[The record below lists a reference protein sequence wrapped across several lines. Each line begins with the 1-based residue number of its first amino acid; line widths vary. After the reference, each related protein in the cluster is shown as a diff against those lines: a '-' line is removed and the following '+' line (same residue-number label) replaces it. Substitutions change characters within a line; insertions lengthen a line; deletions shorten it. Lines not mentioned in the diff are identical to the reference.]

1 MRTPL
6 LVVDG
11 LRVTFRTPFGPVTA
25 VENVS
30 LTVERG
36 RTLALVGESGSGKSV
51 TCLAVLGL
59 LAANGSV
66 SAGTALFEDE
76 DLVTA
81 SPSRLNDLRG
91 RDITMVF
98 QDPAASLNP
107 VHTIGRQIIEAI
119 QLHEGGSTAAA
130 SQRAEELLR
139 HVGMPDPKARLRYYP
154 HQLSG
159 GMAQRAMIAMALA
172 CRPRLL
178 IADEPTTALDVTI
191 QAQIL
196 DLLRRVRDELQM
208 GLLLITH
215 DLGVVAEMA
224 DDVGVMYA
232 GRVVEVGP
240 VRDIFAN
247 PRHPYTRGLIAST
260 PRFDQRLGRLH
271 QIAGSVPA
279 PNEVVTGCRF
289 AGRCEQADNLCRR
302 EEPAMRNVAAGRL
315 VACHQQMLEPA

>member
-1 MRTPL
+1 VRPPL
-6 LVVDG
+6 LAVDR
-11 LRVTFRTPFGPVTA
+11 LQVAFRTAFGPVTA
-25 VENVS
+25 VDNVS
-30 LTVERG
+30 FTLERG

-66 SAGTALFEDE
+66 SAGAVLFDGE

-81 SPSRLNDLRG
+81 AASRLNDLRG

-119 QLHEGGSTAAA
+119 QLHEAVGTKAAQ
-130 SQRAEELLR
+130 QRAEELLR
-139 HVGMPDPKARLRYYP
+139 EVGMPDPAARLRYYP

-196 DLLRRVRDELQM
+196 DLLRHVRDDLQM

-224 DDVGVMYA
+224 DDVAVMYA
-232 GRVVEVGP
+232 GRVVETGSVH
-240 VRDIFAN
+240 DIFAS

-260 PRFDQRLGRLH
+260 PRFDRRIGRLH
-271 QIAGSVPA
+271 QINGSVPA

-289 AGRCEQADNLCRR
+289 AGRCDQADNLCRR
-302 EEPAMRNVAAGRL
+302 EEPAMRTVSAGRL
-315 VACHQQMLEPA
+315 VACHHQMLEPA

>member
-1 MRTPL
+1 MRPPL
-6 LVVDG
+6 LVVDR
-11 LRVTFRTPFGPVTA
+11 LRVAFRTAFGPVTA
-25 VENVS
+25 VDNVS
-30 LTVERG
+30 FSVERG

-66 SAGTALFEDE
+66 SAGAVLFEDE

-81 SPSRLNDLRG
+81 AASRLNDLRG

-119 QLHEGGSTAAA
+119 QLHEGVSTKAA
-130 SQRAEELLR
+130 QLRAEELLR
-139 HVGMPDPKARLRYYP
+139 EVGMPDPAARLRYYP

-196 DLLRRVRDELQM
+196 DLLRRVRDDLQM

-224 DDVGVMYA
+224 DEVAVMYA
-232 GRVVEVGP
+232 GRIVETGSVH
-240 VRDIFAN
+240 DIFAS

-260 PRFDQRLGRLH
+260 PRFDRRIGRLH
-271 QIAGSVPA
+271 QINGSVPA
-279 PNEVVTGCRF
+279 PNEVVAGCRF
-289 AGRCEQADNLCRR
+289 AGRCEQSDNLCRR
-302 EEPAMRNVAAGRL
+302 EEPAMRNVSAGRL
-315 VACHQQMLEPA
+315 VACHHQMLEPA

>member
-1 MRTPL
+1 
-6 LVVDG
+6 
-11 LRVTFRTPFGPVTA
+11 
-25 VENVS
+25 
-30 LTVERG
+30 
-36 RTLALVGESGSGKSV
+36 LALVGESGSGKSV

-66 SAGTALFEDE
+66 SAGAVLFEDE
-76 DLVTA
+76 NLVAA
-81 SPSRLNDLRG
+81 SARRLNDLRG

-119 QLHEGGSTAAA
+119 QLHEAVGTKAAQ
-130 SQRAEELLR
+130 QRAEELLR
-139 HVGMPDPKARLRYYP
+139 EVGMPDPAARLRYYP

-196 DLLRRVRDELQM
+196 DLLRRVRDDLQM

-224 DDVGVMYA
+224 DDVAVMYA
-232 GRVVEVGP
+232 GRVVETGP
-240 VRDIFAN
+240 VHDIFAS

-260 PRFDQRLGRLH
+260 PRFDRRIGRLH
-271 QIAGSVPA
+271 QINGSVPA
-279 PNEVVTGCRF
+279 PNELVTGCRF
-289 AGRCEQADNLCRR
+289 AGRCDQADSLCHR
-302 EEPAMRNVAAGRL
+302 EEPALRNVSAGRL
-315 VACHQQMLEPA
+315 VACHHLMLEPA